1 MTPAGL
7 CAACTALVLGVQ
19 QQGSVIQ
26 TGDEASTIH
35 TVTENWRL
43 GHPPGE
49 LGDSSILLTSSTL
62 WWLGTWGSLPD
73 MGSTA
78 PG

>member
-1 MTPAGL
+1 M
-7 CAACTALVLGVQ
+7 
-19 QQGSVIQ
+19 IQ
-26 TGDEASTIH
+26 IGDEASTIH
-35 TVTENWRL
+35 TVTEDWRL

-73 MGSTA
+73 MGSAA